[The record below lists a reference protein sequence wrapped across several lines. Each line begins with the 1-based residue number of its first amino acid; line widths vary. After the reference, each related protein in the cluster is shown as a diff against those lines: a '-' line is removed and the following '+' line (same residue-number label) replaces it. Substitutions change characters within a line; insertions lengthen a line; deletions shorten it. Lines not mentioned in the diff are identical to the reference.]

1 MKADLSLEPAPWMRD
16 DKTQKIMALLNEGC
30 DAAQA
35 LFVGGCVRN
44 WFLNKAVHD
53 IDIATILTPDVVML
67 KLSAADVK
75 VIPTGID
82 HGTVT
87 AVVDGQPFEITTLRH
102 DVQTDGRHAKV
113 CFTQSWLEDAKRRD
127 FTMNTLLADNEGRV
141 YDPLGCGIEDAKAGC
156 VIFVGDARA
165 RIAEDYLRILRF
177 FRFYAYYG
185 DGAMDDGALGAC
197 RDAADKI
204 STLSRERI
212 MQEFLKILSISDPT
226 NVLRIMFDNNI
237 LKNLA
242 DKNYQENVLQK
253 LCVRQQ
259 QNDATNIEARL
270 FVLAGCQPKLFEEH
284 MRLSHAQK
292 NFIIKLQMASYAQL
306 YADERALK
314 KAIYYHGND
323 LMVQGYFLGVA
334 MGQVEQSAQ
343 MIDFAQNWQAPKCP
357 VTGATLMAEGY
368 VTGPDLGQELKRRE
382 EEWLEGVV

>member
-1 MKADLSLEPAPWMRD
+1 
-16 DKTQKIMALLNEGC
+16 
-30 DAAQA
+30 
-35 LFVGGCVRN
+35 
-44 WFLNKAVHD
+44 
-53 IDIATILTPDVVML
+53 
-67 KLSAADVK
+67 
-75 VIPTGID
+75 
-82 HGTVT
+82 
-87 AVVDGQPFEITTLRH
+87 
-102 DVQTDGRHAKV
+102 
-113 CFTQSWLEDAKRRD
+113 
-127 FTMNTLLADNEGRV
+127 
-141 YDPLGCGIEDAKAGC
+141 
-156 VIFVGDARA
+156 
-165 RIAEDYLRILRF
+165 
-177 FRFYAYYG
+177 
-185 DGAMDDGALGAC
+185 MDDGALGAC

-226 NVLRIMFDNNI
+226 NVLKIMFDNNVVS
-237 LKNLA
+237 NLA

-253 LCVRQQ
+253 LCVLQSEY
-259 QNDATNIEARL
+259 DAVNIEARL

-382 EEWLEGVV
+382 EEWLEDVV